1 MQNAKNFLRAVF
13 LVIPL
18 LLSGNVFAVV
28 YDDYTPEVTARV
40 ARIGFLRGEAQ
51 IRRADSQDW
60 ERATQNLPIVEGDQ
74 LATSS
79 DSRLEI
85 QFNSQTYLRLAEN
98 SILKIVSLKDEGI
111 AVSLPEG
118 SLSLRVLSFDKA
130 QTFFEID
137 APQTTIALQKSGM
150 YRIDAGNKN
159 NSEVRVA
166 VTEFGEARIYSE
178 SSGFSLRSGR
188 SARLYLNGN
197 FAGEWETG
205 DASRYA
211 DEFDQWSLDRD
222 ATIAKRLRNAN
233 YDQYYDRDIY
243 GAEDLSEYGEW
254 IYTRKYGYVW
264 RPFRDTTARYVDWS
278 PYRYGH
284 WRWIPPYGWTWVNDE
299 PWGWATYH
307 HGRWIWDDGYWV
319 WTPYGQKRLR
329 RSWWS
334 PGLVVVTYSG
344 SLICWYPLP
353 YDYGY
358 YDYNRHWRRGRGG
371 HYGGNTTI
379 IRNTTVIVN
388 NPPANP
394 TTPTTPNQPPVNQPE
409 YTNEQRAERLRTPS
423 LMRVPPGSVMSIE
436 ASGFGRGTK
445 GYRPAPTTVAQTVIT
460 KTPETIDT
468 PPILP
473 EMKDLD
479 RKINRDILIERP
491 QIIAKEDVKV
501 RTGAGERGIGGGS
514 IDEKLRQTRIYG
526 NRQPILTN
534 PQNNDTKPVENGNGE
549 REERKEMR
557 RTGAFERP
565 QDGGDSPS
573 HTRRNDTPVFS
584 PRNDSE
590 DTKTGSPQRDE
601 DTKPSRQPPRQPPT
615 QPRDDR
621 ENQSPPIFAPPQQRD
636 EKPRYEPPPREE
648 KPRYEPPPREEKPRY
663 EPPPKREEPPP
674 KREEPR
680 EERKPMQ
687 QPSRKEEK
695 DGR

>member
-18 LLSGNVFAVV
+18 LLAGNVFAVV

-74 LATSS
+74 LATASG
-79 DSRLEI
+79 SRLEI

-98 SILKIVSLKDEGI
+98 SYLKIVSLKDEGI

-118 SLSLRVLSFDKA
+118 TLSLRALSFDKA
-130 QTFFEID
+130 KSFFEID
-137 APQTTIALQKSGM
+137 APQTTIAVQKAGM
-150 YRIDAGNKN
+150 YRVDAGNKN
-159 NSEVRVA
+159 NSEMRIA
-166 VTEFGEARIYSE
+166 VTDSGEARIYSE
-178 SSGFSLRSGR
+178 NSGFMLRNGR
-188 SARLYLNGN
+188 SARLYLDGN

-211 DEFDQWSLDRD
+211 DEFDQWALDRD
-222 ATIAKRLRNAN
+222 STIAKRLRNAN

-254 IYTRKYGYVW
+254 VYTKKYGYVW
-264 RPFRDTTARYVDWS
+264 KPYRDTTSRYADWS

-307 HGRWIWDDGYWV
+307 HGRWIWDDGYWA

-358 YDYNRHWRRGRGG
+358 YDYNRHYRGRNRG
-371 HYGGNTTI
+371 HRGGNTTI
-379 IRNTTVIVN
+379 INNNTTVIVN
-388 NPPANP
+388 NPPV
-394 TTPTTPNQPPVNQPE
+394 NQPPVNNQPE
-409 YTNEQRAERLRTPS
+409 FTNEQRAERLRTPN
-423 LMRVPPGSVMSIE
+423 LMRVPPGSVISVD
-436 ASGFGRGTK
+436 ASGFGRDTK
-445 GYRPAPTTVAQTVIT
+445 GYRPAPTTTAQTIIT
-460 KTPETIDT
+460 KTPETIDS

-473 EMKDLD
+473 DMKDLNG
-479 RKINRDILIERP
+479 KVSRDILIESP
-491 QIIAKEDVKV
+491 QIITKDENVKI
-501 RTGAGERGIGGGS
+501 RTGASDRKDDSGS

-526 NRQPILTN
+526 NRPPVQENL
-534 PQNNDTKPVENGNGE
+534 PQSETKTVTSGDERNDRNET
-549 REERKEMR
+549 RK
-557 RTGAFERP
+557 TGAVVRPERP
-565 QDGGDSPS
+565 QDGGDSPVKI
-573 HTRRNDTPVFS
+573 RRDTPVFS
-584 PRNDSE
+584 PRNDS
-590 DTKTGSPQRDE
+590 
-601 DTKPSRQPPRQPPT
+601 
-615 QPRDDR
+615 DDKKEER
-621 ENQSPPIFAPPQQRD
+621 EPVRTRRNDENQSPPIYVPPTPRE
-636 EKPRYEPPPREE
+636 EKPRYDPPPREE
-648 KPRYEPPPREEKPRY
+648 KPRYDPPPRP
-663 EPPPKREEPPP
+663 REERPQPPPP

-680 EERKPMQ
+680 QEEERKPS
-687 QPSRKEEK
+687 QPPLSRDKDSK

>member
-1 MQNAKNFLRAVF
+1 MHKATNFLRAVF

-18 LLSGNVFAVV
+18 LLTGNVFAVV

-51 IRRADSQDW
+51 IRRAESQDW

-74 LATSS
+74 IATASG
-79 DSRLEI
+79 SRLEI

-98 SILKIVSLKDEGI
+98 SYLTIVGLKDEGI

-118 SLSLRVLSFDKA
+118 ILSLRVLSFDKS

-137 APQTTIALQKSGM
+137 APQTTIAVQKAGM
-150 YRIDAGNKN
+150 YRVDAGNKN
-159 NSEVRVA
+159 NSEMRVA

-178 SSGFSLRSGR
+178 NSGFSLRSGR
-188 SARLYLNGN
+188 SARLFLDGN

-211 DEFDQWSLDRD
+211 DEFDQWALDRD
-222 ATIAKRLRNAN
+222 TTIAKRLRNAN

-254 IYTRKYGYVW
+254 IYTSKYGYVW
-264 RPFRDTTARYVDWS
+264 KPYRDTTSRYADWS

-307 HGRWIWDDGYWV
+307 HGRWIWNDGYWV

-358 YDYNRHWRRGRGG
+358 YDYNHHWRRGRG
-371 HYGGNTTI
+371 HRNNTTI
-379 IRNTTVIVN
+379 INNNTTIIVN
-388 NPPANP
+388 NPSP
-394 TTPTTPNQPPVNQPE
+394 TPNPTTPNQPE
-409 YTNEQRAERLRTPS
+409 FTNEQRAERLRTPN

-436 ASGFGRGTK
+436 ASGFGRDTK
-445 GYRPAPTTVAQTVIT
+445 GFRPAPLETAQTIIR
-460 KTPETIDT
+460 KTPETIES
-468 PPILP
+468 PPLLP
-473 EMKDLD
+473 DMKELNG
-479 RKINRDILIERP
+479 KVSRDILIERP
-491 QIIAKEDVKV
+491 QVVAKEQMKV
-501 RTGAGERGIGGGS
+501 RTGASDRKDSGS
-514 IDEKLRQTRIYG
+514 MDEKLRQTRIYG
-526 NRQPILTN
+526 NRP
-534 PQNNDTKPVENGNGE
+534 PVQNAPNQNDTKTVTIGGDRSET
-549 REERKEMR
+549 RK
-557 RTGAFERP
+557 TGAVVRP
-565 QDGGDSPS
+565 ARSQEN
-573 HTRRNDTPVFS
+573 NDTPVRTRRETPTYTPDNGS
-584 PRNDSE
+584 SN
-590 DTKTGSPQRDE
+590 DTKNEREPIRVRRTEEQNP
-601 DTKPSRQPPRQPPT
+601 PPT
-615 QPRDDR
+615 YIPPKREETPRYDPPTKRR
-621 ENQSPPIFAPPQQRD
+621 E
-636 EKPRYEPPPREE
+636 ETPRYEPP
-648 KPRYEPPPREEKPRY
+648 KPRAD
-663 EPPPKREEPPP
+663 PPP

-680 EERKPMQ
+680 PQPPPQKSEPREERKPS
-687 QPSRKEEK
+687 QPPLNGKKEGK